1 MSLHLQRC
9 PPKQLISLSM
19 PKICSSSRLAIFAL
33 PTLLCMASLVIAETE
48 TNADAAASADITVKA
63 KKARNIELD
72 KPVEKIIDL
81 PPPSVEEPDQTAPAV
96 EENRFPDGSPFT
108 MLGTEVDP
116 GTATRLAWSASRSFE
131 EIAGSTP
138 VLVINGREPGPVLCL
153 TAAIHG
159 DELNGIE
166 IIRRVMYNIKPEAL
180 VGTIIGVP
188 IVNMQGFRRSSRYL
202 TDRRDLNRY
211 FPGNPEGSSASRI
224 AHSFFT
230 EIISHCGALVDLHTG
245 SFHRTNLPQL
255 RADLIND
262 EVMRLSKSFGATVV
276 LHSDPSKGTLRQAAT
291 DAGIP
296 TVTLEAGGPMQ
307 LQDKE
312 VAHGVKGIETLLN
325 TLGMVKRKSF
335 WGKPAPVFYQS
346 TWVRANQG
354 GILFSEVYLGKRVR
368 KGDLLGTVTDP
379 VTNQRTKIVSPENG
393 RILGMAINQ
402 VVMPGFAAFRIGL
415 QKSDKTLDKE
425 GQTPPDDHDVSSLN
439 KRKQPIAALQKPNDK
454 EEVSSE

>member
-1 MSLHLQRC
+1 MPIFCSKPRHLF
-9 PPKQLISLSM
+9 L
-19 PKICSSSRLAIFAL
+19 AL
-33 PTLLCMASLVIAETE
+33 PLLIGSAIALANSEVAAGTDTASTPD
-48 TNADAAASADITVKA
+48 TSVKA
-63 KKARNIELD
+63 KKAKNIELD
-72 KPVEKIIDL
+72 KPVEKILDL
-81 PPPSVEEPDQTAPAV
+81 PAPEHSEVLAEEEEVV

-108 MLGTEVDP
+108 LLGTEVGP
-116 GTATRLAWSASRSFE
+116 GTATRLAWSASESFE

-138 VLVINGREPGPVLCL
+138 ILVINGREPGPVMCL

-166 IIRRVMYNIKPEAL
+166 IIRRVMYNIKPENL

-255 RADLIND
+255 RADLINP
-262 EVMRLSKSFGATVV
+262 EVMRLSQSFGATVV
-276 LHSDPSKGTLRQAAT
+276 LHSDPAKGTLRQAAT

-346 TWVRANQG
+346 TWVRADQG

-368 KGDLLGTVTDP
+368 RGDLLGTVTDP
-379 VTNQRTKIVSPENG
+379 VTNQRTDIVSPENG

-402 VVMPGFAAFRIGL
+402 VVMPGFAAFRIGM
-415 QKSDKTLDKE
+415 QKPETELDQE
-425 GQTPPDDHDVSSLN
+425 GQTPPEDHDVSSLN
-439 KRKQPIAALQKPNDK
+439 SKKQPLAKSDRPGAE